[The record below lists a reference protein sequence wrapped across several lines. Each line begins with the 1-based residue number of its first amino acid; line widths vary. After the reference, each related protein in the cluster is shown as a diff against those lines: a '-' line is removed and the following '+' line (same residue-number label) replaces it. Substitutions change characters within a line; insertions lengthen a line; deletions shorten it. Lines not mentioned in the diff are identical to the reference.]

1 METLSN
7 VSIEDLLRRCSVS
20 GDIEAWEEF
29 VRRFHRLIAKAVLRT
44 AARFGDSSKGTVDD
58 LIQETYF
65 KFCSQNRHILR
76 NFDHRHPGAFIG
88 YLKVLAAN
96 VVRDHFKSAYSKKR
110 GANQVEGMAE
120 GFIPPARKDSAGSLE
135 SIERGVLIGEV
146 GRHLALFAVG
156 QDRER
161 NSNVFWLYYRV
172 GLSASAIAALPGI
185 DLTTKGVESLI
196 LRMTRELRERM
207 TAPKPAINVSVRD
220 AGKGILPSES
230 F

>member
-1 METLSN
+1 MEYQVRMYAMS
-7 VSIEDLLRRCSVS
+7 D
-20 GDIEAWEEF
+20 GDP
-29 VRRFHRLIAKAVLRT
+29 
-44 AARFGDSSKGTVDD
+44 KGEPKELDPD
-58 LIQETYF
+58 
-65 KFCSQNRHILR
+65 
-76 NFDHRHPGAFIG
+76 
-88 YLKVLAAN
+88 
-96 VVRDHFKSAYSKKR
+96 
-110 GANQVEGMAE
+110 QVEGMAE

-146 GRHLALFAVG
+146 RRHLALFAAG

-196 LRMTRELRERM
+196 LRMTREVRERM
-207 TAPKPAINVSVRD
+207 LAPKPVPRRSKRN
-220 AGKGILPSES
+220 AGEGILSAHS